1 MAGRLGL
8 HLRTA
13 KGPGNASP
21 GQRLGNHLT
30 ARNGLPARGNQL
42 DHGFVMRALLLAMT
56 ACLALMGCEKPAAD
70 QRTMPRDNQWVETFF
85 QDYAEAFRSKSRA
98 RLLAKFSLPLTFLT
112 KTGPIVFHDEEHLSA
127 NLEALIRRY
136 EQIQAV
142 DWKHTVKDVRT
153 IGSGIYLVEIEW
165 RFFDAGNE
173 LLYACDTSY
182 FLAGDAKPEA
192 KVMAVIAHN
201 EIERYEQA
209 KRKRGF

>member
-1 MAGRLGL
+1 
-8 HLRTA
+8 
-13 KGPGNASP
+13 
-21 GQRLGNHLT
+21 
-30 ARNGLPARGNQL
+30 
-42 DHGFVMRALLLAMT
+42 MRELILALT
-56 ACLALMGCEKPAAD
+56 ACLVLAGCQKREVLSTRN
-70 QRTMPRDNQWVETFF
+70 RTMQQDNQWVQTFF
-85 QDYAEAFRSKSRA
+85 QDYAEAFRSRSRA

-127 NLEALIRRY
+127 NLDALIRRY
-136 EQIQAV
+136 EEIQAA
-142 DWKHTVKDVRT
+142 DWKYTIKDVRT

-182 FLAGDAKPEA
+182 VLAGEAKPGA

-209 KRKRGF
+209 LKRKKGI